1 MMVEAAETQQLPEAT
16 ISFTVMAY
24 YDGFQVKIIRRNG
37 EQSIISQ
44 VPGIVALVQK
54 LVEAGFELITETPHQ
69 ALPTTETKI
78 AGKEKPVPICQIYN
92 VPMVWKQGIIVP
104 I

>member
-1 MMVEAAETQQLPEAT
+1 
-16 ISFTVMAY
+16 
-24 YDGFQVKIIRRNG
+24 
-37 EQSIISQ
+37 

-54 LVEAGFELITETPHQ
+54 LIETGFEPVREIAQL

-78 AGKEKPVPICQIYN
+78 AGKEKPIPICQIHN
-92 VPMVWKQGIIVP
+92 VPMVWRQGIIVS